1 LFTCCDQDLA
11 CKTHQNYQE
20 KHQRNYWNFCRI
32 FKEFL
37 RVAGVQKAMLGG
49 ANSNRTNKE

>member
-1 LFTCCDQDLA
+1 LA